1 MSVQTLCGSRV
12 HRASSQS
19 PADSKSHRPA
29 VLFVCIVSASLSW
42 ASVSCNRVLTD
53 SLLSC
58 YEPGAGLLKG
68 PL

>member
-19 PADSKSHRPA
+19 PADSKSHRPE

-42 ASVSCNRVLTD
+42 ASVLTD